1 MPDKPV
7 HPQHLDEH
15 RTAHAQPATLTV
27 PLRPSRKV
35 RDATHHRLS
44 RPSASKASSSSLP
57 ESVAAP
63 GFSPSLPTLPLR
75 SLPMTS
81 PNALAVSR

>member
-1 MPDKPV
+1 MPDEPV

-15 RTAHAQPATLTV
+15 RTAHAQLATLTV
-27 PLRPSRKV
+27 AAGKKV
-35 RDATHHRLS
+35 RDATHQRLS